1 MDKQKLKNI
10 LDKHLKWLRGENG
23 GKRADLSR
31 ANLSWADLPGANL
44 SRANLSGAD
53 LSRAN
58 LSAAKLSRAN
68 LSWADLPGANL
79 SRANLSWAD
88 LSGADLPGANL
99 FRADLS
105 GADLSG
111 ANLSGANLS
120 GADLSWANL
129 SWANLSGANLSRA
142 NLSWADLSRANLFR
156 ADLSWA
162 DLSGANLSGAN
173 YIEKAKNLF
182 YPIACPEIG
191 AFVGWKKAKVKT
203 SGHECIVKL
212 EITEDAVRS
221 SAAGRKCRCS
231 KATVLEIQDLEGNV
245 LEQAAVSDRDENF
258 HYIPGTV
265 VSVSDFDENRWNECS
280 TGIHFYITR
289 EEAVRHIL

>member
-1 MDKQKLKNI
+1 MDKQELKNI

-23 GKRADLSR
+23 GKRADLF
-31 ANLSWADLPGANL
+31 G
-44 SRANLSGAD
+44 ANLSGAD

-58 LSAAKLSRAN
+58 LFGANLSGANLFGANLSEANLSEANLSRAD
-68 LSWADLPGANL
+68 LSEANL
-79 SRANLSWAD
+79 SRANLSE
-88 LSGADLPGANL
+88 
-99 FRADLS
+99 
-105 GADLSG
+105 
-111 ANLSGANLS
+111 
-120 GADLSWANL
+120 
-129 SWANLSGANLSRA
+129 
-142 NLSWADLSRANLFR
+142 ADLSRANLSR
-156 ADLSWA
+156 
-162 DLSGANLSGAN
+162 AN

-191 AFVGWKKAKVKT
+191 AFVGWKKARVKT
-203 SGHECIVKL
+203 GGHECIVKL
-212 EITEDAVRS
+212 GITEDAVRS

-265 VSVSDFDENRWNECS
+265 ASVLDFDENRWNECS

>member
-1 MDKQKLKNI
+1 MDKQELKAI
-10 LDKHLKWLRGENG
+10 LGKHLKWLRGEDG
-23 GKRADLSR
+23 GER
-31 ANLSWADLPGANL
+31 ANLFGANL
-44 SRANLSGAD
+44 SRAD
-53 LSRAN
+53 LS
-58 LSAAKLSRAN
+58 
-68 LSWADLPGANL
+68 GANL
-79 SRANLSWAD
+79 SRAD
-88 LSGADLPGANL
+88 LSGANLFEANLSGANLFEANLFRANLSGANLSGANL

-111 ANLSGANLS
+111 ANLSGANLFR
-120 GADLSWANL
+120 
-129 SWANLSGANLSRA
+129 ANLSGANLSG
-142 NLSWADLSRANLFR
+142 ANLFR
-156 ADLSWA
+156 
-162 DLSGANLSGAN
+162 AN

-191 AFVGWKKAKVKT
+191 AFVGWKKARVKT

-231 KATVLEIQDLEGNV
+231 KATVLEIQDLEENV

-265 VSVSDFDENRWNECS
+265 ASVLDFDENRWNECS

-289 EEAVRHIL
+289 EEAVRHVL

>member
-1 MDKQKLKNI
+1 MDKQELKNI

-23 GKRADLSR
+23 GKRANLSG
-31 ANLSWADLPGANL
+31 ANLFGANLFWANL
-44 SRANLSGAD
+44 SRAD
-53 LSRAN
+53 LF
-58 LSAAKLSRAN
+58 
-68 LSWADLPGANL
+68 WANL
-79 SRANLSWAD
+79 SRADLFWA
-88 LSGADLPGANL
+88 N
-99 FRADLS
+99 
-105 GADLSG
+105 LSG

-120 GADLSWANL
+120 GANL
-129 SWANLSGANLSRA
+129 FEANLSGANLSRA
-142 NLSWADLSRANLFR
+142 NLSGANLFG
-156 ADLSWA
+156 ANLSGA
-162 DLSGANLSGAN
+162 NLSGANLSGANLSEANLSEANLSEANLFEANLSGANLSGANLSGAN

-191 AFVGWKKAKVKT
+191 AFVGWKKARVKT

-221 SAAGRKCRCS
+221 SATGRKCRCS

>member
-1 MDKQKLKNI
+1 MDKQELKNI

-31 ANLSWADLPGANL
+31 ANLS
-44 SRANLSGAD
+44 
-53 LSRAN
+53 
-58 LSAAKLSRAN
+58 
-68 LSWADLPGANL
+68 
-79 SRANLSWAD
+79 
-88 LSGADLPGANL
+88 GANL
-99 FRADLS
+99 F
-105 GADLSG
+105 G
-111 ANLSGANLS
+111 AN
-120 GADLSWANL
+120 LSWANL
-129 SWANLSGANLSRA
+129 SWANLSGANLSWA
-142 NLSWADLSRANLFR
+142 NLSR

-162 DLSGANLSGAN
+162 DLSWANLSRADLSWANLFGADLSWANLFGANLSGADLSGAD

-245 LEQAAVSDRDENF
+245 LEQVAVSDGDENF

-265 VSVSDFDENRWNECS
+265 ASVSDFDENRWNECS

>member
-1 MDKQKLKNI
+1 MDKQELKNI
-10 LDKHLKWLRGENG
+10 LDKHLKWLRGEYG

-31 ANLSWADLPGANL
+31 ADLSGANLSGANLSGANLFRADL

-58 LSAAKLSRAN
+58 L
-68 LSWADLPGANL
+68 
-79 SRANLSWAD
+79 
-88 LSGADLPGANL
+88 

-105 GADLSG
+105 GANLSGADLSR

-120 GADLSWANL
+120 GAD
-129 SWANLSGANLSRA
+129 
-142 NLSWADLSRANLFR
+142 
-156 ADLSWA
+156 
-162 DLSGANLSGAN
+162 

-191 AFVGWKKAKVKT
+191 AFVGWKKARVKT

-231 KATVLEIQDLEGNV
+231 KATVLEIQDLEENV

-265 VSVSDFDENRWNECS
+265 ASVLDFDENRWNECS

-289 EEAVRHIL
+289 EEAVRHVL

>member
-1 MDKQKLKNI
+1 MDKQELKNI
-10 LDKHLKWLRGENG
+10 LDKHLKWIRGENG
-23 GKRADLSR
+23 GKRADLF
-31 ANLSWADLPGANL
+31 GANL
-44 SRANLSGAD
+44 SRANLSGA
-53 LSRAN
+53 
-58 LSAAKLSRAN
+58 
-68 LSWADLPGANL
+68 NL
-79 SRANLSWAD
+79 SRAN
-88 LSGADLPGANL
+88 
-99 FRADLS
+99 
-105 GADLSG
+105 LSG

-120 GADLSWANL
+120 GANLFGANLFGANL
-129 SWANLSGANLSRA
+129 SRANLSGANLSRA
-142 NLSWADLSRANLFR
+142 NLFGANLSGANLFG
-156 ADLSWA
+156 A
-162 DLSGANLSGAN
+162 DLSGANLFGANLSRANLFGANLFGAN

-191 AFVGWKKAKVKT
+191 AFVGWKKARVKT

-245 LEQAAVSDRDENF
+245 LEQAAVSDRDCNF
-258 HYIPGTV
+258 SYIPGTV
-265 VSVSDFDENRWNECS
+265 VSVLDFDENRWNECS

>member
-23 GKRADLSR
+23 GKRANLSGADLSG
-31 ANLSWADLPGANL
+31 ADLFRANL
-44 SRANLSGAD
+44 SRANLSGA
-53 LSRAN
+53 N
-58 LSAAKLSRAN
+58 
-68 LSWADLPGANL
+68 
-79 SRANLSWAD
+79 
-88 LSGADLPGANL
+88 
-99 FRADLS
+99 LS

-120 GADLSWANL
+120 WADLSWANL
-129 SWANLSGANLSRA
+129 F
-142 NLSWADLSRANLFR
+142 RANLFR
-156 ADLSWA
+156 ANLSGADLSWA
-162 DLSGANLSGAN
+162 DLSGANLSGADLSWANLSGADLSRANLSGADLSEAN

-245 LEQAAVSDRDENF
+245 LEQVAVSDRDENF

-289 EEAVRHIL
+289 EEAVRHIP

>member
-1 MDKQKLKNI
+1 MDEQELKNI
-10 LDKHLKWLRGENG
+10 LDKHFKWLRGENG
-23 GKRADLSR
+23 GKRA
-31 ANLSWADLPGANL
+31 NLFGANL
-44 SRANLSGAD
+44 S
-53 LSRAN
+53 
-58 LSAAKLSRAN
+58 
-68 LSWADLPGANL
+68 
-79 SRANLSWAD
+79 
-88 LSGADLPGANL
+88 
-99 FRADLS
+99 RADLS

-111 ANLSGANLS
+111 ANLSRANLFGANLS
-120 GADLSWANL
+120 RAD
-129 SWANLSGANLSRA
+129 LSGANLSRA
-142 NLSWADLSRANLFR
+142 NLSRANLFGANLSRANLSRADLSGADLFGANLSRADLSRA
-156 ADLSWA
+156 D
-162 DLSGANLSGAN
+162 

-191 AFVGWKKAKVKT
+191 AFVGWKKARVKT

-221 SAAGRKCRCS
+221 SGTGRKCRCS
-231 KATVLEIQDLEGNV
+231 KATVLEIQDLEGNA
-245 LEQAAVSDRDENF
+245 LEQAAVSDRDKNF

>member
-1 MDKQKLKNI
+1 MDKQELKNI

-23 GKRADLSR
+23 GKRA
-31 ANLSWADLPGANL
+31 NLSGANL
-44 SRANLSGAD
+44 SRADLFGANLSGANLSGADLFGANLSGAD
-53 LSRAN
+53 LSRAD
-58 LSAAKLSRAN
+58 LSG
-68 LSWADLPGANL
+68 ADLFGADLSGANL
-79 SRANLSWAD
+79 SRAN
-88 LSGADLPGANL
+88 
-99 FRADLS
+99 
-105 GADLSG
+105 LSG

-120 GADLSWANL
+120 GANLSGANL
-129 SWANLSGANLSRA
+129 PGANLSGANLSRA
-142 NLSWADLSRANLFR
+142 NLSR
-156 ADLSWA
+156 AD
-162 DLSGANLSGAN
+162 

-191 AFVGWKKAKVKT
+191 AFVGWKKARVKT
-203 SGHECIVKL
+203 GGHECIVKL

-221 SAAGRKCRCS
+221 SATGRKCRCS

-265 VSVSDFDENRWNECS
+265 ASVLDFDENRWNEYS

>member
-1 MDKQKLKNI
+1 MDKQELKNI
-10 LDKHLKWLRGENG
+10 LDKHLKWLRDEDG
-23 GKRADLSR
+23 GKRAV
-31 ANLSWADLPGANL
+31 L

-58 LSAAKLSRAN
+58 LSG
-68 LSWADLPGANL
+68 ADLSGANL
-79 SRANLSWAD
+79 SRADLFGAD
-88 LSGADLPGANL
+88 LSG
-99 FRADLS
+99 ADLS

-111 ANLSGANLS
+111 ANLSRANLS
-120 GADLSWANL
+120 GAD
-129 SWANLSGANLSRA
+129 LSGANLSRA
-142 NLSWADLSRANLFR
+142 NLSGANLFG
-156 ADLSWA
+156 AD
-162 DLSGANLSGAN
+162 

-191 AFVGWKKAKVKT
+191 AFVGWKKARVKT
-203 SGHECIVKL
+203 GGHECIVKL

-221 SAAGRKCRCS
+221 SATGRKCRCS

-265 VSVSDFDENRWNECS
+265 ASVLDFDENRWNECS

>member
-1 MDKQKLKNI
+1 MDKQELKAI
-10 LDKHLKWLRGENG
+10 LGKHLKWLRGEDG
-23 GKRADLSR
+23 GE
-31 ANLSWADLPGANL
+31 
-44 SRANLSGAD
+44 RANLSGAY
-53 LSRAN
+53 LSGAYLFEANLFEANLFEAN
-58 LSAAKLSRAN
+58 LSGAYLFEAN
-68 LSWADLPGANL
+68 
-79 SRANLSWAD
+79 
-88 LSGADLPGANL
+88 
-99 FRADLS
+99 LS

-120 GADLSWANL
+120 GA
-129 SWANLSGANLSRA
+129 NLSG
-142 NLSWADLSRANLFR
+142 
-156 ADLSWA
+156 A

-191 AFVGWKKAKVKT
+191 AFVGWKKAKGKT

-212 EITEDAVRS
+212 EITEDAMRS
-221 SAAGRKCRCS
+221 SATGRKCRCS

-245 LEQAAVSDRDENF
+245 LDQAAVSDRDCNF
-258 HYIPGTV
+258 SYIPGTV
-265 VSVSDFDENRWNECS
+265 VSVLDFDENRWNECS

>member
-23 GKRADLSR
+23 GKQADLSGADLSGADLSW
-31 ANLSWADLPGANL
+31 ANLSGADLSGANL
-44 SRANLSGAD
+44 SRANLSGANLFRANLFRANLFRANLSGADLSWAD

-58 LSAAKLSRAN
+58 LSG
-68 LSWADLPGANL
+68 AD
-79 SRANLSWAD
+79 LSWAD
-88 LSGADLPGANL
+88 LSGADLS
-99 FRADLS
+99 R
-105 GADLSG
+105 
-111 ANLSGANLS
+111 ANLS
-120 GADLSWANL
+120 GADLSE
-129 SWANLSGANLSRA
+129 
-142 NLSWADLSRANLFR
+142 
-156 ADLSWA
+156 
-162 DLSGANLSGAN
+162 AN

-245 LEQAAVSDRDENF
+245 LEQVAVSDRDENF

-289 EEAVRHIL
+289 EEAVRHIP

>member
-1 MDKQKLKNI
+1 MDKQELKNI

-23 GKRADLSR
+23 GKRADLSGADLSR
-31 ANLSWADLPGANL
+31 ADLSRADLSRADLFGANLFGADLFGADLSRADLSRADL

-53 LSRAN
+53 LF
-58 LSAAKLSRAN
+58 
-68 LSWADLPGANL
+68 
-79 SRANLSWAD
+79 
-88 LSGADLPGANL
+88 GANL
-99 FRADLS
+99 F

-111 ANLSGANLS
+111 ANLS
-120 GADLSWANL
+120 
-129 SWANLSGANLSRA
+129 
-142 NLSWADLSRANLFR
+142 R
-156 ADLSWA
+156 AD
-162 DLSGANLSGAN
+162 

-221 SAAGRKCRCS
+221 SATGRKCRCS

-245 LEQAAVSDRDENF
+245 LGQAAVSDRDCNF
-258 HYIPGTV
+258 SYIPGTV
-265 VSVSDFDENRWNECS
+265 VSVLDFDENRWNECS

>member
-1 MDKQKLKNI
+1 MDKQELKAI
-10 LDKHLKWLRGENG
+10 LGKHLKWLRGEDG
-23 GKRADLSR
+23 GER
-31 ANLSWADLPGANL
+31 ANLSGANLSGANL
-44 SRANLSGAD
+44 SRANLSGAN
-53 LSRAN
+53 LSRAD
-58 LSAAKLSRAN
+58 LYGAN
-68 LSWADLPGANL
+68 LSGANLSGANL
-79 SRANLSWAD
+79 SRADLYGAN
-88 LSGADLPGANL
+88 LSGADLS
-99 FRADLS
+99 RADLS

-120 GADLSWANL
+120 GAY
-129 SWANLSGANLSRA
+129 
-142 NLSWADLSRANLFR
+142 
-156 ADLSWA
+156 
-162 DLSGANLSGAN
+162 

-221 SAAGRKCRCS
+221 SATGRKCRCS

-245 LEQAAVSDRDENF
+245 LDQVAVSDRDENF

-265 VSVSDFDENRWNECS
+265 VSVPDFDENRWNECS

>member
-1 MDKQKLKNI
+1 MDKQELKNI

-31 ANLSWADLPGANL
+31 ANLSEADLSRADLSRANLFGANLFGANLSEADLSEANLFGANLFGANLSEADLSRANL
-44 SRANLSGAD
+44 SRANLSE
-53 LSRAN
+53 
-58 LSAAKLSRAN
+58 
-68 LSWADLPGANL
+68 
-79 SRANLSWAD
+79 
-88 LSGADLPGANL
+88 
-99 FRADLS
+99 
-105 GADLSG
+105 
-111 ANLSGANLS
+111 
-120 GADLSWANL
+120 
-129 SWANLSGANLSRA
+129 
-142 NLSWADLSRANLFR
+142 ADLSRANLF
-156 ADLSWA
+156 
-162 DLSGANLSGAN
+162 GANLSEAN

-191 AFVGWKKAKVKT
+191 AFVGWKKARVKT
-203 SGHECIVKL
+203 GGHECIVKL
-212 EITEDAVRS
+212 GITEDAVRS

-245 LEQAAVSDRDENF
+245 LEQVAVSDRDENF

>member
-10 LDKHLKWLRGENG
+10 MDKHLKWLRGKNG
-23 GKRADLSR
+23 GKRADLS
-31 ANLSWADLPGANL
+31 
-44 SRANLSGAD
+44 GAD
-53 LSRAN
+53 
-58 LSAAKLSRAN
+58 
-68 LSWADLPGANL
+68 L

-88 LSGADLPGANL
+88 LSGADL
-99 FRADLS
+99 S
-105 GADLSG
+105 GADLSR
-111 ANLSGANLS
+111 ANLS

-129 SWANLSGANLSRA
+129 SRADLSGADLSG
-142 NLSWADLSRANLFR
+142 ADLSGADLSG

-162 DLSGANLSGAN
+162 DLSGADLSWADLSGAD

-245 LEQAAVSDRDENF
+245 LEQVAVSDGDENF